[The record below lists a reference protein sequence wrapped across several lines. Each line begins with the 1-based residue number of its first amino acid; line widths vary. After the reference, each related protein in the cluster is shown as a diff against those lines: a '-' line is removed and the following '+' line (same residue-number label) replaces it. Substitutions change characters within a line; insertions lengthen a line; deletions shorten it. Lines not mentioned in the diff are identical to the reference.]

1 MILKEEKI
9 FISLEMAIAILVST
23 KIYNFSELLEQ
34 PVLKTLNQDPQYLWI
49 YQLLETYNRGDV
61 DLYSNQIKNFE
72 TLINNFVTNILFLE
86 KKNKISFGI

>member
-1 MILKEEKI
+1 MISKEEKI

-72 TLINNFVTNILFLE
+72 PLINNFVTNILFMLGT
-86 KKNKISFGI
+86 KFL

>member
-1 MILKEEKI
+1 MKEEKI

-34 PVLKTLNQDPQYLWI
+34 PVLKSLNQDPQYLWI

-61 DLYSNQIKNFE
+61 DLYTNQIANFE
-72 TLINNFVTNILFLE
+72 NLINTYVTNILYKYLG
-86 KKNKISFGI
+86 KKE